1 MTDSIRVLMVE
12 DQEDLRDMIGLALQD
27 MGINVDTTADGHEAL
42 AMMAG
47 EHQYDV
53 VFSDVSMPNGM
64 SGIELSEHVART
76 QPGARM
82 ILSSGYARSQ
92 LPPLPGHVEF
102 LPKPYRLRQLVELLG
117 GDLTHESEPG
127 QGSCFILHLPVD
139 AAGPH

>member
-27 MGINVDTTADGHEAL
+27 MGITVDTTADGHEAL
-42 AMMAG
+42 AMMEG

-64 SGIELSEHVART
+64 SGIELSEHVARA

-102 LPKPYRLRQLVELLG
+102 LPKPYRLRQLLELL
-117 GDLTHESEPG
+117 T
-127 QGSCFILHLPVD
+127 
-139 AAGPH
+139 AR

>member
-27 MGINVDTTADGHEAL
+27 MGIKVDTTADGHEAV
-42 AMMAG
+42 AMMESDQA
-47 EHQYDV
+47 YDV
-53 VFSDVSMPNGM
+53 VFSDISMPNGM
-64 SGIELSEHVART
+64 SGIELSEHVARV

-102 LPKPYRLRQLVELLG
+102 LPKPYRLRQLIELL
-117 GDLTHESEPG
+117 TR
-127 QGSCFILHLPVD
+127 
-139 AAGPH
+139 A